1 MFFNTQVAA
10 CEHFPKKKE
19 ECPEFVRNCSASRA
33 TCHGCA
39 ASCGHMPLFDPR
51 GLAGQTLEGSFSA
64 VSTPIYARKY
74 VYMRSFQILQ
84 HFRMACLI
92 SVIFQNDSIISAKF
106 SVISPN
112 FMQESRWLQILID
125 VPLFFLFENSWMLM
139 DFDES
144 EAEVARC

>member
-1 MFFNTQVAA
+1 
-10 CEHFPKKKE
+10 
-19 ECPEFVRNCSASRA
+19 
-33 TCHGCA
+33 
-39 ASCGHMPLFDPR
+39 
-51 GLAGQTLEGSFSA
+51 
-64 VSTPIYARKY
+64 
-74 VYMRSFQILQ
+74 
-84 HFRMACLI
+84 MACLI